1 MEYNQPSEIVKDL
14 SFGIDAREKIMHGVD
29 KLTSAVKSTLGASG
43 KCVIYEDALGKPVIT
58 KDGVTVAESV
68 VLYDP
73 VENIGATLI
82 KEAARNTVKEAGD
95 GTTTATVLAHS
106 LLHLA
111 NNKKYAQTVRPI
123 KEGILSGMNKVIG
136 YLDKNAVE
144 VKNDMLESVAEISCN
159 NDKALGK
166 VISQAYSK
174 VGKDGVVLMEESE
187 THDTYVKFVEGTRID
202 CGLKSPHFITD
213 KDKGK
218 AELDNPYVLIVS
230 SPIPNIRKIQSVL
243 EFVIKQKRSL
253 LIVAGVE
260 QQPLAALLA
269 NKVKGNIKV
278 NVVDLPGFGPTKQ
291 DTIEDLAIL
300 TGAKV
305 INEELGDDLD
315 LIEPSVLG
323 EAIKTITDDNHTV
336 LQTPDLV
343 HVSFVDRVK
352 EIKEKVKKEKNPFFK
367 KKLQERL
374 AMLNGKVAMIKV
386 GAGSK
391 IEMKEKKDR
400 VEDALHATRAALD
413 EGIVPGGGIALMT
426 CFNDNVVDEAF
437 ENNDQIEGYRVV
449 MEAIREPFAKIMNNA
464 GLDEAAIWR
473 QIHEFDGMS
482 DERTVK
488 FTTGFDARTETVVDM
503 MKSGIID
510 PVKVTRVALEKAV
523 SVAGTILTTE
533 CIIINEHKDED
544 EATQQMVGGFGMM

>member
-1 MEYNQPSEIVKDL
+1 MEYNNPSEIVKDL
-14 SFGIDAREKIMHGVD
+14 SFGTDARTKIMHGVD

-43 KCVIYEDALGKPVIT
+43 KCVIYEDALGRPVIT

-68 VLYDP
+68 VLLDP

-111 NNKKYAQTVRPI
+111 NNKKDDNNIRDI
-123 KEGILSGMNKVIG
+123 KKGILSGLDKVNK
-136 YLDKNAVE
+136 YLDKKSIT
-144 VKNDMLESVAEISCN
+144 VKGNMLESVAEISCN
-159 NDKALGK
+159 NDEALGK

-187 THDTYVKFVEGTRID
+187 THDTHVKFVEGTRIN
-202 CGLKSPHFITD
+202 CGLKSPHFMTD

-218 AELDNPYVLIVS
+218 AMLENPYVLIVS

-243 EFVIKQKRSL
+243 EFVIQSKRSL
-253 LIVAGVE
+253 LIVASAE
-260 QQPLAALLA
+260 QQPMAALLA

-305 INEELGDDLD
+305 MNEELGDDLD

-323 EAIKTITDDNHTV
+323 EALRAVTDDSHTV
-336 LQTPDLV
+336 LQTIDQGIVLNERIEMV
-343 HVSFVDRVK
+343 GDK
-352 EIKEKVKKEKNPFFK
+352 IKKEKNPFFK

-374 AMLNGKVAMIKV
+374 AMLNGQVAMIKV
-386 GAGSK
+386 GADSK
-391 IEMKEKKDR
+391 VEMKEKKDR
-400 VEDALHATRAALD
+400 VEDAIYATKAALQ
-413 EGIVPGGGIALMT
+413 EGIVPGGGVALLDASY
-426 CFNDNVVDEAF
+426 NIIPESEGEA
-437 ENNDQIEGYRVV
+437 ILL
-449 MEAIREPFAKIMNNA
+449 EAIRSPYKTILDNA
-464 GLDEAAIWR
+464 NLKYIESG
-473 QIHEFDGMS
+473 
-482 DERTVK
+482 RTGKGINVINGK
-488 FTTGFDARTETVVDM
+488 TVDM
-503 MKSGIID
+503 VKSGIID
-510 PVKVTRVALEKAV
+510 PVLVTKTALKNAV
-523 SVAGTILTTE
+523 SVANTIFSAD
-533 CIIINEHKDED
+533 CVINNIRMNESN
-544 EATQQMVGGFGMM
+544 

>member
-1 MEYNQPSEIVKDL
+1 MEYNQPSQIVKSL
-14 SFGIDAREKIMHGVD
+14 SFGADAREKIMHGVD
-29 KLTSAVKSTLGASG
+29 KLTNAVKSTLGASG

-82 KEAARNTVKEAGD
+82 KEAARNTVREAGD

-106 LLHLA
+106 LLHLS
-111 NNKKYAQTVRPI
+111 NKKKYAQSVRPI
-123 KEGILSGMNKVIG
+123 KDGILSGLKKVND
-136 YLDKNAVE
+136 YLDKSAVE
-144 VKNDMLESVAEISCN
+144 VNDDMLENVSSISCN
-159 NDKALGK
+159 NDRKLGK
-166 VISQAYSK
+166 IISQAYSV

-187 THDTYVKFVEGTRID
+187 THDTHVKFVEGTRIN

-213 KDKGK
+213 KDRGR
-218 AELDNPYVLIVS
+218 AVLDNPYVLIVS
-230 SPIPNIRKIQSVL
+230 SPIPNVRKIQSVL
-243 EFVIKQKRSL
+243 EFVIKKKRSL

-260 QQPLAALLA
+260 QQPMAALLA

-305 INEELGDDLD
+305 MNEELGDDLD

-323 EAIKTITDDNHTV
+323 EAIKAITDDGHTV

-352 EIKEKVKKEKNPFFK
+352 AIEKKLKKEKNPFFK

-374 AMLNGKVAMIKV
+374 AMLNGKVAIIKV
-386 GAGSK
+386 GADSK
-391 IEMKEKKDR
+391 VEMKEKKDR
-400 VEDALHATRAALD
+400 VEDAIYATKAALQ
-413 EGIVPGGGIALMT
+413 EGIVAGGGVALLDASFSIAPE
-426 CFNDNVVDEAF
+426 NDGEV
-437 ENNDQIEGYRVV
+437 ILL
-449 MEAIREPFAKIMNNA
+449 EAIKSPYATILDNA
-464 GLDEAAIWR
+464 ALEYK
-473 QIHEFDGMS
+473 EF
-482 DERTVK
+482 TK
-488 FTTGFDARTETVVDM
+488 TGIGIDVVSNTKVDM
-503 MKSGIID
+503 IKEGIID
-510 PVKVTRVALEKAV
+510 PVLVTKTALKNAV
-523 SVAGTILTTE
+523 SVANTIFSAD
-533 CIIINEHKDED
+533 CVINNIRVNESN
-544 EATQQMVGGFGMM
+544 